1 MKIEKNKIRKNG
13 FTILETMVSVSL
25 FTILILL
32 TGSLFSLSQKS
43 YTAGANEN
51 ELTQNARVSIDRIS
65 REIRQSVEIITSL
78 PATST
83 EIFFQNG
90 HDMDQITYIRY
101 YLDGTD
107 LMRAHEAYYF
117 SADPGV
123 YVIWNGLNHLG
134 QPPEKIMLEDR
145 VVGEFFNNVRFWGN
159 NNLVHILIN
168 LEKNQKQLQIQS
180 SVFSRN

>member
-1 MKIEKNKIRKNG
+1 
-13 FTILETMVSVSL
+13 
-25 FTILILL
+25 
-32 TGSLFSLSQKS
+32 
-43 YTAGANEN
+43 
-51 ELTQNARVSIDRIS
+51 
-65 REIRQSVEIITSL
+65 
-78 PATST
+78 
-83 EIFFQNG
+83 
-90 HDMDQITYIRY
+90 MDQITYIRY

-117 SADPGV
+117 LADPGV